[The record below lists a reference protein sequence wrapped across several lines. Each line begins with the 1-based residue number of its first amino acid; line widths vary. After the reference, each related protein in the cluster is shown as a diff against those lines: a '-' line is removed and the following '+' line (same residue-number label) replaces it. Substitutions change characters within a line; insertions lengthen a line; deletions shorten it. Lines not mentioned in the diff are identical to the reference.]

1 MNLGFSHSTLNFP
14 FIPFSQQSRNYIKV
28 YIDNSSSP
36 TENELQYIDNRC
48 TIEEINHIKCL
59 IHSNIFYR
67 KLLVI
72 IPSVVL
78 LVIFITIIMMIP
90 KLNKENRFALVI
102 LLAIFIVISVILIL
116 RKAPI
121 INKKLFNHFNNKLM
135 QKNIVFVLPSD
146 KDYARINYYSNHFE
160 LWKKEVFDIVQKD
173 IMIPVHKDPESSKN
187 INSREDLSQ
196 YSSYKSP
203 MNLESPDKNGCL
215 IKSKKGKKTKK
226 ISIEQKIASNNDRNG
241 EEKKISKRKS
251 MIKELTFGKYRSKS
265 ELLGENVEKVL
276 KKQKSSIED
285 LMS

>member
-1 MNLGFSHSTLNFP
+1 MNLAFSYSNLNFP

-72 IPSVVL
+72 VPSVVL

-102 LLAIFIVISVILIL
+102 LLAIFMIISIILIL

-121 INKKLFNHFNNKLM
+121 INKSLFNHFNNKLTE
-135 QKNIVFVLPSD
+135 KNIVFVLPND
-146 KDYARINYYSNHFE
+146 KDYDKINYYSNHFE
-160 LWKKEVFDIVQKD
+160 LWKKEVFDIVKKD
-173 IMIPVHKDPESSKN
+173 VMVSVHKDPESNKK
-187 INSREDLSQ
+187 IYLGEDLSEN
-196 YSSYKSP
+196 SYKSP
-203 MNLESPDKNGCL
+203 LNIESPDKNGYF
-215 IKSKKGKKTKK
+215 IKSKRGKKT
-226 ISIEQKIASNNDRNG
+226 IEQRITSNNED
-241 EEKKISKRKS
+241 KKNSKRKS
-251 MIKELTFGKYRSKS
+251 IIKDSDKELSFGKYRSKS
-265 ELLGENVEKVL
+265 EILGESVDKNMEKVL